1 MGIGWPRFLTQ
12 HDETASMTEQEFLQH
27 HDLVRN
33 PFVDE
38 DAQTDT
44 VFRDFCIG
52 GTFHPSWSKVV
63 GDAKQPATAIVF
75 GAKGSGKTAM
85 RLQLINHVSRHNAEH
100 PDQRVFLV
108 CYDDFNAYLGP
119 LEEHLPRRVRGNPDR
134 VLGALRL
141 WDHMD
146 ALISEGVTQL
156 VDRILQPGHAAT
168 AASAVGGGTQ
178 VALDLDRLDRGQRR
192 DLMLLT
198 AIYDRS
204 KSSNVRD
211 RFGGL
216 KRKLRFRSIGTWAP
230 FALGLLVSL
239 VSAWILIALTQSG
252 AITLLT
258 ALYWVPAVLIGGWG
272 WYAARWYLR
281 HRMAVR
287 VRRNVRVL
295 QRETSQLRPMLQ
307 SFHAKEL
314 DEQPVPQSQRS
325 DDRYAMLEK
334 FQLILR
340 TLGYPGMI
348 VIIDRVDEPDLIN
361 GQADRMKQL
370 VWPLMDNKLLKHES
384 FGIKM
389 LLPSELQPYAERETR
404 EFHERA
410 RLDKQNVVA
419 SFDWTGEALYDLLA
433 SRMKACAVSGTSPS
447 PRRFFASDVSE
458 GRLIAALQS
467 LRTPRNVFRYLYQLI
482 AEHCKRYRS
491 EAPNYE
497 ISSEL
502 FESNLALYQAED
514 RRKS

>member
-1 MGIGWPRFLTQ
+1 
-12 HDETASMTEQEFLQH
+12 
-27 HDLVRN
+27 
-33 PFVDE
+33 
-38 DAQTDT
+38 
-44 VFRDFCIG
+44 
-52 GTFHPSWSKVV
+52 
-63 GDAKQPATAIVF
+63 
-75 GAKGSGKTAM
+75 
-85 RLQLINHVSRHNAEH
+85 
-100 PDQRVFLV
+100 
-108 CYDDFNAYLGP
+108 
-119 LEEHLPRRVRGNPDR
+119 
-134 VLGALRL
+134 
-141 WDHMD
+141 
-146 ALISEGVTQL
+146 
-156 VDRILQPGHAAT
+156 
-168 AASAVGGGTQ
+168 
-178 VALDLDRLDRGQRR
+178 
-192 DLMLLT
+192 MLLT

-230 FALGLLVSL
+230 FALGVLVSI

-252 AITLLT
+252 TITLLT
-258 ALYWVPAVLIGGWG
+258 ALYWVPAILIGGWG
-272 WYAARWYLR
+272 WYAARWYSR

-314 DEQPVPQSQRS
+314 DEQPVPQSHRS

-334 FQLILR
+334 LQLILR

-361 GQADRMKQL
+361 GQAERMKQL